1 MGKRSRRKKC
11 RTLRVR
17 FTTLISFLLSR
28 SVILIRLFLP
38 RPARTPPPPLF
49 SFPLPVSSVRPAAA
63 SVPLPPVARLLIRGV
78 SEDEG
83 SSVAKKFGYF
93 ATLLVNK
100 LRHAHTI
107 LVRRQGSQP
116 GRREMQFKAQFPPA
130 ALPPSRPL
138 SVKLISA
145 APAQARPGPV
155 PGTGGRARAQHS
167 IPFSRPR
174 FHECLSDCRN
184 FWGAVS
190 VRPSTQSPMDSSLAR
205 SVGVCRALLEFQ

>member
-28 SVILIRLFLP
+28 SVILIRLSLP
-38 RPARTPPPPLF
+38 RPAAPRRRHCFPFLF
-49 SFPLPVSSVRPAAA
+49 LSRPSVRR
-63 SVPLPPVARLLIRGV
+63 VRLRPLPPVARLLIRKV

-100 LRHAHTI
+100 LRHTHNTRAEGGE
-107 LVRRQGSQP
+107 GSQP

-145 APAQARPGPV
+145 APAGTGPV
-155 PGTGGRARAQHS
+155 PSPAPEDGRTIQFH
-167 IPFSRPR
+167 FRPR

-184 FWGAVS
+184 SWAAVS
-190 VRPSTQSPMDSSLAR
+190 VYVQPIPDGWLAR
-205 SVGVCRALLEFQ
+205 PVGRCL